1 MCLSAI
7 YWSHINKIYFGNSRL
22 DAAKIGFD
30 DDFIY
35 NELNKKLS
43 SRKIQMKQINQSEA
57 KKAFFDWEE
66 KIDKIE
72 Y

>member
-1 MCLSAI
+1 M
-7 YWSHINKIYFGNSRL
+7 
-22 DAAKIGFD
+22 DAAEIGFD
-30 DDFIY
+30 DNFIY

-43 SRKIQMKQINQSEA
+43 LRKIQMKQINQSAA

-66 KIDKIE
+66 KVDKLE